1 MMRVL
6 LAEDDRN
13 LGEALKLG
21 LVHHGF
27 EVDWVRDGQA
37 VIYELN
43 NTSYTALVLDVGL
56 PLKSGFQVLKDLRS
70 DGITIPVL
78 ILTAQDG
85 VESITQGLD
94 LGGDDYVVKP
104 VALEVLAA
112 RLRALIR
119 RSEGA
124 AKNEIH
130 IGDLVL
136 NPMSYQVHL
145 QKEEISLSKK
155 EFALLHA
162 LMLSSDRVL
171 TKSQLEDQLY
181 SWGHEVESNALEVH
195 IHNLRKKIGSEWI
208 QTIRGVGYLLK
219 AVA

>member
-1 MMRVL
+1 MRIL

-21 LVHHGF
+21 LIHHGF
-27 EVDWVRDGQA
+27 QVDWVRDGQA
-37 VIYELN
+37 ALYELTN
-43 NTSYTALVLDVGL
+43 AAYTALVLDVGL
-56 PLKSGFQVLKDLRS
+56 PLKNGFDVLKDLRARGLS
-70 DGITIPVL
+70 IPVL

-85 VESITQGLD
+85 VENITQGLD

-112 RLRALIR
+112 KLRAFIR

-124 AKNEIH
+124 VQNEIQAGH
-130 IGDLVL
+130 LSL
-136 NPMSYQVHL
+136 HPMSYQVYL
-145 QKEEISLSKK
+145 NQQELNLSKK

-162 LMLSSDRVL
+162 LMLSADRVL

-195 IHNLRKKIGSEWI
+195 IHNLRKKIGPELI
-208 QTIRGVGYLLK
+208 QTIRGVGYLFK
-219 AVA
+219 AES

>member
-1 MMRVL
+1 MRIL

-21 LVHHGF
+21 LIHHGF
-27 EVDWVRDGQA
+27 QVDWVRDCPA
-37 VIYELN
+37 ALYELTN
-43 NTSYTALVLDVGL
+43 AAYTALVLDVGL
-56 PLKSGFQVLKDLRS
+56 PLKNGFDVLKDLRARGLS
-70 DGITIPVL
+70 IPVL

-85 VESITQGLD
+85 VENITQGLD

-112 RLRALIR
+112 KLRALIR

-124 AKNEIH
+124 VQNEIQAGH
-130 IGDLVL
+130 LSL
-136 NPMSYQVHL
+136 HPMSYQVYL
-145 QKEEISLSKK
+145 NQQELNLSKK

-162 LMLSSDRVL
+162 LMLSADRVL

-195 IHNLRKKIGSEWI
+195 IHNLRKKIGPELI
-208 QTIRGVGYLLK
+208 QTIRGVGYLFK
-219 AVA
+219 AES

>member
-1 MMRVL
+1 MRIL

-21 LVHHGF
+21 LIHHGF
-27 EVDWVRDGQA
+27 QVDWVRDGQA
-37 VIYELN
+37 ALYELTN
-43 NTSYTALVLDVGL
+43 AAYTALVLDVGL
-56 PLKSGFQVLKDLRS
+56 PLKNGFDVLKDLRARGLS
-70 DGITIPVL
+70 IPVL

-85 VESITQGLD
+85 VENITQGLD

-112 RLRALIR
+112 KLRALIR

-124 AKNEIH
+124 VQNEIQAGH
-130 IGDLVL
+130 LFL
-136 NPMSYQVHL
+136 HPMSYQVYL
-145 QKEEISLSKK
+145 NQKELNLSKK

-162 LMLSSDRVL
+162 LMLSADRVL

-195 IHNLRKKIGSEWI
+195 IHNLRKKIGPELI
-208 QTIRGVGYLLK
+208 QTIRGVGYLFK
-219 AVA
+219 AES

>member
-1 MMRVL
+1 MRIL
-6 LAEDDRN
+6 LAEDDRH
-13 LGEALKLG
+13 LGDALKLG
-21 LVHHGF
+21 LIHHGF
-27 EVDWVRDGQA
+27 QVDWVRDGA
-37 VIYELN
+37 AALYELT
-43 NTSYTALVLDVGL
+43 NTSYTALVLDIGL
-56 PLKSGFQVLKDLRS
+56 PVKSGFDVLKDIRARGLS
-70 DGITIPVL
+70 IPVL

-85 VESITQGLD
+85 IESITQGLD

-112 RLRALIR
+112 KLRALIR

-124 AKNEIH
+124 VQNEIQVRH
-130 IGDLVL
+130 LAL
-136 NPMSYQVHL
+136 HPMSHQVYL
-145 QKEEISLSKK
+145 NQQELNLSKK

-195 IHNLRKKIGSEWI
+195 IHNLRKKIGPEFI
-208 QTIRGVGYLLK
+208 QTIRGVGYLFRTQ
-219 AVA
+219 A